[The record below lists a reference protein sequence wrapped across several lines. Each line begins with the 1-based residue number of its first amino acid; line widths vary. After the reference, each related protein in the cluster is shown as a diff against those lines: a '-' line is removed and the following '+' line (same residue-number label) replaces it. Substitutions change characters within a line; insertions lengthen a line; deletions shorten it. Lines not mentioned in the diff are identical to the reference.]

1 MKKILIGAL
10 VGGIILFLW
19 QFLSWT
25 MLGIHTSGMAYIPS
39 QDAILECLSAN
50 ISEDGFYFLPTAAP
64 GTSSADAQAIMEQSV
79 GKPWAQVF
87 YHKAMNYNMGM
98 NMFRAL
104 VADILAG
111 FLLCWV
117 LLKFA
122 HLDLKTCV
130 LASLAI
136 GLTGYLS
143 ISYLNGVWFEL
154 KTMPDLIDVLVS
166 WSLVG
171 VWLGWWLNK

>member
-1 MKKILIGAL
+1 MKKMLIGAL

-25 MLGIHTSGMAYIPS
+25 MLGIHSSGMAYTPN

-50 ISEDGFYFLPTAAP
+50 IQEDGFYFLPTVAP
-64 GTSSADAQAIMEQSV
+64 GTPSADAQAKMEQSA
-79 GKPWAQVF
+79 GKPWAQVY

-104 VADILAG
+104 VADILAA

-122 HLDLKTCV
+122 QLDLKTCV

-136 GLTGYLS
+136 GITGYLS

-154 KTMPDLIDVLVS
+154 KTMPDLIDALVS

-171 VWLGWWLNK
+171 VWLGWWLKR